1 MQHILSELFLQ
12 TASPIEEV
20 TNALYGKGVR
30 FLVTHNM
37 EFKLPEVMF
46 DGGSF
51 RISPR
56 SIEGNGMLAMLEFIP
71 AQAVVEA
78 RGTATARILK
88 KISKFIC

>member
-1 MQHILSELFLQ
+1 MVE
-12 TASPIEEV
+12 
-20 TNALYGKGVR
+20 
-30 FLVTHNM
+30 HNM

-71 AQAVVEA
+71 KTAVVEA

-88 KISKFIC
+88 KISKHSLLLLIKIDVN